1 MNLLDLLIL
10 LTLAAASVG
19 GYRIGF
25 LARIFSW
32 AGLVIAVLI
41 AERFL
46 PDVVSW
52 FSSSDPE
59 IRLMAAVAFLVGAAM
74 IGQGLGLALGSVLH
88 QSLPLAAGL
97 RQGDRVVGAAVGG
110 IGVLVGVWILT
121 PAMAAVPGW
130 TATATRQSAVAR
142 AVANLAPDPPDTMS
156 ALQNFITDGGFPSV
170 FRGLQRSP
178 DPGPPPIDGLPEA
191 IHRHVVESTVKVTG
205 EACRRIQEGSGFAAG
220 ADVVVTN
227 AHVVA
232 GEEAPFV
239 ETYQGRRLRATVV
252 VFDPDVD
259 LAVLRVPDL
268 GQQPLSVATA
278 RPGDTGAVYGHP
290 QGGPLRA
297 APASISEQL
306 TATGRDIYDRRDTRR
321 DIFVL
326 GANLRPGDSGA
337 ALVDVR
343 GAVVG
348 VAFAIAPDRP
358 GVSYALSDK
367 ELRPVLAKVAGAGR
381 TGTGRCLDAA

>member
-1 MNLLDLLIL
+1 MSLLDLVIL
-10 LTLAAASVG
+10 LMLVLASVG

-32 AGLVIAVLI
+32 AGLVVGVLI
-41 AERFL
+41 ADHFL
-46 PDVVSW
+46 PDVVAW

-74 IGQGLGLALGSVLH
+74 VGQGLGLAAGSVLH
-88 QSLPLAAGL
+88 QTLPLAAGL
-97 RQGDRVVGAAVGG
+97 RQSDRVAGAVVGG
-110 IGVLVGVWILT
+110 VGVLVGVWILT

-130 TATATRQSAVAR
+130 TATATRESAVAR
-142 AVANLAPDPPDTMS
+142 ALADIAPDPPDTMS

-178 DPGPPPIDGLPEA
+178 DPGPPPIEGLPDT
-191 IHRHVVESTVKVTG
+191 IHRLVVESTVKITG

-220 ADVVVTN
+220 PDVVVTN

-232 GEEAPFV
+232 GEESPFV
-239 ETYQGRRLRATVV
+239 ETYQGKRLRATVIL
-252 VFDPDVD
+252 FDPAVD
-259 LAVLRVPDL
+259 LAVLRVPNL
-268 GQQPLSVATA
+268 GQPALPVASA
-278 RPGDTGAVYGHP
+278 EPGSKGAVYGHP

-297 APASISEQL
+297 APALISEQL
-306 TATGRDIYDRRDTRR
+306 IATGRDIYDSRDTRR

-326 GANLRPGDSGA
+326 GADLRPGDSGA
-337 ALVDVR
+337 ALIDTN

-358 GVSYALSDK
+358 GVSYALTDK
-367 ELRPVLAKVAGAGR
+367 ELRPVLARVATAGP
-381 TGTGRCLDAA
+381 TGTGECLGAA